1 MRASDLGHGGTAAAP
16 VSAAR
21 TAGVHG
27 VQEFPN
33 TINNYKEAVIGAS
46 PSPDGM
52 GGLERGRTANEIATW
67 GWTVRP
73 PLGSLDAVI
82 SDLCGHDS
90 HIHASRG

>member
-73 PLGSLDAVI
+73 PLGSFYTVR

-90 HIHASRG
+90 HIPASRG

>member
-46 PSPDGM
+46 PSPDGT
-52 GGLERGRTANEIATW
+52 GGLESGRMANCSSSRAWRDTA
-67 GWTVRP
+67 
-73 PLGSLDAVI
+73 GSHGVVAK
-82 SDLCGHDS
+82 
-90 HIHASRG
+90 